1 MYIHSAILLSAVH
14 PGRTTLYSR
23 ILHVRLKILIPI
35 SQLMTNYCNRRIR
48 EVLCGAAAVLL
59 CAGAFSCSKENDES
73 QGGDAPHEGRART
86 VLVYMIGDV
95 NLWQEQW
102 TNLNRLE
109 VGWNDDIDGNLLVY
123 LDPSPHTTQF
133 PNPVLLEIVPD
144 QTDAIVS
151 RVVKSY
157 PEQNATDKAVM
168 RGVLEDAI
176 RMYPAPSQ
184 GLVIASHGSGWWPAF
199 ADELVPTDD
208 EHDTPQTRAIA
219 GGDRYGTDVEV
230 NDLAELLPIKYDFIL
245 MHACL
250 MGNVE
255 TAYALKD
262 KCGMYV
268 ASSATLPGASLPFQ
282 YITEAMFAQP
292 AADFYHLIQT
302 SCAFY
307 NTLPEDEADLLTLSA
322 VRTDRLDGLATATRA
337 LMEKVTAD
345 PELFY
350 DKLKDRAYTYEDSPY
365 QDLRQVL
372 ALESEG
378 VPELQSDYEAF
389 CKALADAVVLTG
401 DVYQTLPPDMRLHP
415 DDFCGLTCYTPQP
428 DVKMSELNAYFKKTY
443 RWADASGFG
452 LLVGYQA
459 APETAPMP

>member
-1 MYIHSAILLSAVH
+1 MCGIAI
-14 PGRTTLYSR
+14 G
-23 ILHVRLKILIPI
+23 
-35 SQLMTNYCNRRIR
+35 M
-48 EVLCGAAAVLL
+48 LCT
-59 CAGAFSCSKENDES
+59 GAFSCSKDNNEPS
-73 QGGDAPHEGRART
+73 GGTEPTEERART

-95 NLWQEQW
+95 NLWPEQW

-109 VGWNDDIDGNLLVY
+109 AGWRDDIDGNLLVY

-144 QTDAIVS
+144 QTDAVVS

-157 PEQNATDKAVM
+157 PDQDAADKTVM

-199 ADELVPTDD
+199 AEELIGTDD
-208 EHDTPQTRAIA
+208 EHEEDIQTRTIA
-219 GGDRYGTDVEV
+219 GGDRYGTNVEV
-230 NDLAELLPIKYDFIL
+230 NDLAELLPVKYDFIL

-282 YITEAMFAQP
+282 YITESMFAQP

-307 NTLPEDEADLLTLSA
+307 KTLPDEEADLLTLSA
-322 VRTDRLDGLATATRA
+322 VRTDRLDGLAAATRA
-337 LMEKVTAD
+337 LMEKVAAD
-345 PELFY
+345 AQLFN
-350 DKLKDRAYTYEDSPY
+350 DNLKDRAYTYEDSPY
-365 QDLRQVL
+365 LDLRQIMKLVSENDP
-372 ALESEG
+372 ALQ
-378 VPELQSDYEAF
+378 PLYEAF
-389 CKALADAVVLTG
+389 CKALNDAVVLAG
-401 DVYQTLPPDMRLHP
+401 YAYRTLPSDMQLQP
-415 DDFCGLTCYTPQP
+415 EDFCGLTCYTPQP
-428 DVKMSELNAYFKKTY
+428 DVKLAELNAYFQKTY

-452 LLVGYQA
+452 LMVGYQA
-459 APETAPMP
+459 APEMVPAP

>member
-1 MYIHSAILLSAVH
+1 
-14 PGRTTLYSR
+14 
-23 ILHVRLKILIPI
+23 
-35 SQLMTNYCNRRIR
+35 MTNYCNRRIR

-59 CAGAFSCSKENDES
+59 CAGAFSCGKENDES

-109 VGWNDDIDGNLLVY
+109 AGWNDDIDGNLLVY

-262 KCGMYV
+262 KCGHI
-268 ASSATLPGASLPFQ
+268 ARC
-282 YITEAMFAQP
+282 QP
-292 AADFYHLIQT
+292 AVPIHHGSY
-302 SCAFY
+302 
-307 NTLPEDEADLLTLSA
+307 
-322 VRTDRLDGLATATRA
+322 VRTACRRFLSP
-337 LMEKVTAD
+337 D
-345 PELFY
+345 P
-350 DKLKDRAYTYEDSPY
+350 D
-365 QDLRQVL
+365 QLRF
-372 ALESEG
+372 
-378 VPELQSDYEAF
+378 LQ
-389 CKALADAVVLTG
+389 
-401 DVYQTLPPDMRLHP
+401 H
-415 DDFCGLTCYTPQP
+415 
-428 DVKMSELNAYFKKTY
+428 
-443 RWADASGFG
+443 
-452 LLVGYQA
+452 A
-459 APETAPMP
+459 A

>member
-1 MYIHSAILLSAVH
+1 
-14 PGRTTLYSR
+14 
-23 ILHVRLKILIPI
+23 
-35 SQLMTNYCNRRIR
+35 
-48 EVLCGAAAVLL
+48 
-59 CAGAFSCSKENDES
+59 
-73 QGGDAPHEGRART
+73 
-86 VLVYMIGDV
+86 MIGDV

-109 VGWNDDIDGNLLVY
+109 AGWNDDIDGNLLVY

-322 VRTDRLDGLATATRA
+322 VRTTGSTDWQRRRA
-337 LMEKVTAD
+337 
-345 PELFY
+345 
-350 DKLKDRAYTYEDSPY
+350 R
-365 QDLRQVL
+365 
-372 ALESEG
+372 
-378 VPELQSDYEAF
+378 
-389 CKALADAVVLTG
+389 
-401 DVYQTLPPDMRLHP
+401 
-415 DDFCGLTCYTPQP
+415 
-428 DVKMSELNAYFKKTY
+428 
-443 RWADASGFG
+443 
-452 LLVGYQA
+452 
-459 APETAPMP
+459 

>member
-1 MYIHSAILLSAVH
+1 
-14 PGRTTLYSR
+14 
-23 ILHVRLKILIPI
+23 
-35 SQLMTNYCNRRIR
+35 MTNYCNRRIR
-48 EVLCGAAAVLL
+48 KVLCGATAVLL
-59 CAGAFSCSKENDES
+59 FAGAFSCSKENGES
-73 QGGDAPHEGRART
+73 QGGDTPQEGRART

-102 TNLNRLE
+102 TTLNRLE
-109 VGWNDDIDGNLLVY
+109 AGWRNDIDGNLLVY

-144 QTDAIVS
+144 QTDAVVS

-157 PEQNATDKAVM
+157 PDQDAADKTVM
-168 RGVLEDAI
+168 RSVLEDAI

-184 GLVIASHGSGWWPAF
+184 GLVIASHGSGWWPVF
-199 ADELVPTDD
+199 AEKLVDTDD
-208 EHDTPQTRAIA
+208 EHEKDIQTRTIS
-219 GGDRYGTDVEV
+219 GGDRYGTDLEM
-230 NDLAELLPIKYDFIL
+230 NDLAELLPVKYDFIL

-250 MGNVE
+250 MGNIE

-268 ASSATLPGASLPFQ
+268 ASSATLPGVSLPFQ
-282 YITEAMFAQP
+282 YITESMFAQP
-292 AADFYHLIQT
+292 AADFYRLIQL

-307 NTLPEDEADLLTLSA
+307 KTLPDEEADLLTLSA
-322 VRTDRLDGLATATRA
+322 VRTDRLDGLAAATRA

-365 QDLRQVL
+365 QDLQQVMM
-372 ALESEG
+372 LESETY
-378 VPELQSDYEAF
+378 PALQPLYEAF
-389 CKALADAVVLTG
+389 CKALSDAVVLAGYT
-401 DVYQTLPPDMRLHP
+401 YRTLPSDMRLQP
-415 DDFCGLTCYTPQP
+415 EDFCGLTCYTPQP

-443 RWADASGFG
+443 HWADASGFG

-459 APETAPMP
+459 APETVPAP

>member
-1 MYIHSAILLSAVH
+1 
-14 PGRTTLYSR
+14 
-23 ILHVRLKILIPI
+23 
-35 SQLMTNYCNRRIR
+35 MTN
-48 EVLCGAAAVLL
+48 
-59 CAGAFSCSKENDES
+59 
-73 QGGDAPHEGRART
+73 
-86 VLVYMIGDV
+86 MIPPKHA
-95 NLWQEQW
+95 Q
-102 TNLNRLE
+102 
-109 VGWNDDIDGNLLVY
+109 
-123 LDPSPHTTQF
+123 SP
-133 PNPVLLEIVPD
+133 
-144 QTDAIVS
+144 
-151 RVVKSY
+151 
-157 PEQNATDKAVM
+157 
-168 RGVLEDAI
+168 
-176 RMYPAPSQ
+176 
-184 GLVIASHGSGWWPAF
+184 
-199 ADELVPTDD
+199 
-208 EHDTPQTRAIA
+208 

-307 NTLPEDEADLLTLSA
+307 NTLPGRRGRPADSVGGTYRPA
-322 VRTDRLDGLATATRA
+322 RRIGNGDARVDGK
-337 LMEKVTAD
+337 KVTAD

-401 DVYQTLPPDMRLHP
+401 DVYQTLPPRH
-415 DDFCGLTCYTPQP
+415 
-428 DVKMSELNAYFKKTY
+428 
-443 RWADASGFG
+443 
-452 LLVGYQA
+452 A
-459 APETAPMP
+459 APSG

>member
-1 MYIHSAILLSAVH
+1 MDSYF
-14 PGRTTLYSR
+14 
-23 ILHVRLKILIPI
+23 
-35 SQLMTNYCNRRIR
+35 NRSFRR
-48 EVLCGAAAVLL
+48 ALCGIAIGML
-59 CAGAFSCSKENDES
+59 CTGNFSCSKDNNEPPGSEV
-73 QGGDAPHEGRART
+73 PHEEGART

-95 NLWQEQW
+95 NLWPEQW

-109 VGWNDDIDGNLLVY
+109 AGWRDDIDGNLLVY

-144 QTDAIVS
+144 QTDAVVS

-157 PEQNATDKAVM
+157 PDQDAADKTVM

-176 RMYPAPSQ
+176 RMYPSPSQ

-199 ADELVPTDD
+199 AEELIGTDD
-208 EHDTPQTRAIA
+208 EHEEDIQTRTIA
-219 GGDRYGTDVEV
+219 GGDRYGTNVEV
-230 NDLAELLPIKYDFIL
+230 NDLAELLPVKYDFIL

-262 KCGMYV
+262 KCGIYV

-282 YITEAMFAQP
+282 YITESMFAQP

-307 NTLPEDEADLLTLSA
+307 KTLPDEEADLLTLSA
-322 VRTDRLDGLATATRA
+322 VRTDRLDGLAAATRA
-337 LMEKVTAD
+337 LMEKVAAD
-345 PELFY
+345 PQLFY
-350 DKLKDRAYTYEDSPY
+350 DNLKDRAYTYEDSPY
-365 QDLRQVL
+365 QDLLQIMM
-372 ALESEG
+372 LESEND
-378 VPELQSDYEAF
+378 PALQPLYEAF
-389 CKALADAVVLTG
+389 CKALNDAVVLAG
-401 DVYQTLPPDMRLHP
+401 HAYRTLPSDMRLLP
-415 DDFCGLTCYTPQP
+415 EDFCGLTCYTPQP
-428 DVKMSELNAYFKKTY
+428 DVNLAELNAYFKKTY

-452 LLVGYQA
+452 SMVGYQA
-459 APETAPMP
+459 APETVPAL